1 MCMYAKSLQSRPTLC
16 NPMDCSPPELLC
28 PWNSP
33 GQNTGVDCH
42 FIIKGIFL
50 TQRLKNMGPLCL
62 LHRQV
67 GSLQL
72 APPGKPSDS
81 TLQSKSSCSRALL
94 ICKEKSNI
102 TSEKNGIRG
111 ENGGSLAL
119 VGSPT
124 DLGYPDPRKI
134 ITDVNPILQAL
145 G

>member
-1 MCMYAKSLQSRPTLC
+1 
-16 NPMDCSPPELLC
+16 
-28 PWNSP
+28 
-33 GQNTGVDCH
+33 
-42 FIIKGIFL
+42 
-50 TQRLKNMGPLCL
+50 
-62 LHRQV
+62 V
-67 GSLQL
+67 GFLQL

-102 TSEKNGIRG
+102 TSEKNGVRG
-111 ENGGSLAL
+111 KNGGSLTL
-119 VGSPT
+119 VRSPT